1 MDMQNDRTKF
11 LVAFTNVYFCVLACI
26 YLCLTVYGYIQQQ
39 TYNGVS
45 LALISLFTLGS
56 VISVYVSKTKF
67 FRFAFLYIPISTIV
81 LCMYAGISW
90 GYDLPSVLM
99 MYLVMLIFV
108 SLVANTKTTSIFLGL
123 VFVSMIS
130 GVYVRQH
137 LHIEHTWKTS
147 TFRLDDIFEFAI
159 LFVYAAAL
167 ILFSNR
173 EQQKLLQ
180 RSLRS
185 EHALQKERDSLAE
198 TVELRTK
205 EIKQIQMDHI
215 ASMYRF
221 VEFGKVAAGLFHDLM
236 SPLQSLKLKIE
247 QTGAIDS
254 IKQSYNTLEKLL
266 LGARQQ
272 IRFSN
277 TKETF
282 DILSD
287 INTICDMHKHVLTR
301 DNILVSISTPNHN
314 SNTDIHT
321 NRTIL
326 NHVIYNLILNACEAV
341 QCSQIKEIDIIVD
354 IQKVDKFS
362 ITIADTGVGIQPE
375 NIEKI
380 FDPFYSS
387 KEKSGSNCGLGL
399 SSSRFCTEKYLGGTL
414 TCTSTPNLGTAFTIS
429 VL

>member
-1 MDMQNDRTKF
+1 MERTDDRTRF
-11 LVAFTNVYFCVLACI
+11 LVAFTNVYFCVLACV
-26 YLCLTVYGYIQQQ
+26 YLCLTVYGYARERS
-39 TYNGVS
+39 YNGMS
-45 LALISLFTLGS
+45 LTLISLFTVGS
-56 VISVYVSKTKF
+56 IVSVYVSKTRF
-67 FRFAFLYIPISTIV
+67 SRFAFLYIPISTIV

-90 GYDLPSVLM
+90 GYDLPSILM
-99 MYLVMLIFV
+99 MYLVMLIFI
-108 SLVANTKTTSIFLGL
+108 SLVTNTQTTSIFLGL
-123 VFVSMIS
+123 IFVSMIS
-130 GVYVRQH
+130 GIYIRQY
-137 LHIEHTWKTS
+137 LHIENTWKT
-147 TFRLDDIFEFAI
+147 TIFRIDDILEFAI
-159 LFVYAAAL
+159 LFIYAAAL

-185 EHALQKERDSLAE
+185 EYALQMERDGLVE

-254 IKQSYNTLEKLL
+254 IKQSYNILEKLL

-282 DILSD
+282 DIVSD
-287 INTICDMHKHVLTR
+287 ITTICDMHRHALTR
-301 DNILVSISTPNHN
+301 DDIVVSISTSDKN
-314 SNTDIHT
+314 SNTNIHT

-326 NHVIYNLILNACEAV
+326 NHVIYNLIINACEAV
-341 QCSQIKEIDIIVD
+341 QHKEIKEIDIAIN
-354 IQKVDKFS
+354 IQKVDRFS
-362 ITIADTGVGIQPE
+362 ITIKDTGIGIQPE

-414 TCTSTPNLGTAFTIS
+414 TCTSTPNIGTTMTIL
-429 VL
+429 V